1 MPSTYSTIRKNI
13 RLDFNHRVYFTKDS
27 FSHANETLAGIVQPH
42 RKNQS
47 SKIIVYLDEGLL
59 DGSPNLPGQIESYF
73 KAREDSLQLVCS
85 PIFIRGGE
93 SAKNDWKLVDQIWND
108 LNTHALCRHSYVV
121 VIGGGAA
128 LDLVGFAASTAHRG
142 IRLVRFPTTTLSQ
155 GDGGVGVK
163 NGINYFGKK
172 NWVGTF
178 SVPYAV
184 VNDFHFLRG
193 LPQDQKRAGFVEAV
207 KVALIRDRSFF
218 EQIEERADELA
229 EFDEVAMQQIIRK
242 SAALHLEHIAG
253 SGDPFELGSAR
264 PLDFGHWVAHKLEQL
279 SDFRIGHGDAVA
291 IGLGVDLLYSA
302 KIGLIKQVSAERCLK
317 LLERLGFKLFDSI
330 LTTQG
335 EKSTHVI
342 LEGLEEFREHLGGNS
357 RLPCCRELVKA
368 LKYTRWIR
376 KKSSNPWKTYGFEI
390 SYARALKGLW
400 RASRVFLP
408 GLPSSISL
416 ACAEDTWEKICPES
430 PHLPNEP
437 ENQLNPARPSSSNLF
452 GSSDLSYR

>member
-1 MPSTYSTIRKNI
+1 M
-13 RLDFNHRVYFTKDS
+13 
-27 FSHANETLAGIVQPH
+27 
-42 RKNQS
+42 
-47 SKIIVYLDEGLL
+47 
-59 DGSPNLPGQIESYF
+59 
-73 KAREDSLQLVCS
+73 
-85 PIFIRGGE
+85 
-93 SAKNDWKLVDQIWND
+93 
-108 LNTHALCRHSYVV
+108 
-121 VIGGGAA
+121 
-128 LDLVGFAASTAHRG
+128 DLVGFAASTAHRG

-342 LEGLEEFREHLGGNS
+342 LEGLEEFREHLGG
-357 RLPCCRELVKA
+357 ELTITLLQGIGEGVEVHAMDK
-368 LKYTRWIR
+368 
-376 KKSSNPWKTYGFEI
+376 
-390 SYARALKGLW
+390 
-400 RASRVFLP
+400 
-408 GLPSSISL
+408 
-416 ACAEDTWEKICPES
+416 EKILES
-430 PHLPNEP
+430 VE
-437 ENQLNPARPSSSNLF
+437 
-452 GSSDLSYR
+452 DLRVRDLVRQST